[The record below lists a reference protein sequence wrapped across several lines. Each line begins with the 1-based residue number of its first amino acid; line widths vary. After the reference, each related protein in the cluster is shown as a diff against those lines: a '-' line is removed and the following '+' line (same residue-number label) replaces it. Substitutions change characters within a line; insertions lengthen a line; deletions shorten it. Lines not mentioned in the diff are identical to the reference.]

1 MDPNVY
7 YPGTFYKDYMES
19 TEHNNAYVSQ
29 PICRNKLIFGK

>member
-19 TEHNNAYVSQ
+19 TEHNNAYVSSQ
-29 PICRNKLIFGK
+29 FAETSS